1 MMGLFGFK
9 KKSGIDNRIAVGLA
23 LSGGGARGV
32 AHIGAI
38 KALEELGVKISYIAG
53 TSVGAIV
60 GAAVAAGVEIETIE
74 DNALKVKKK
83 DIVSGNLIFSSS
95 STDNLINWL
104 GGVIGKDKMFSELDI
119 PLSVVAVDIKSGE
132 EVVIDH
138 GFVCPVCAGSAC
150 VPGVFKPVVWEGK
163 HLVDGGIKN
172 NVPTDVVRKMG
183 ADVVIAIDVNS
194 TRGSGTESMK
204 RLHILSSMVGVL
216 MQSSVNE
223 KLKYANVTLCPD
235 LSKYKSTKIQDA
247 REMIEIGYNEV
258 MNNKEKILKV
268 LEKKPSRRKKK
279 QWLKEIN
286 RQ

>member
-1 MMGLFGFK
+1 MFGLK
-9 KKSGIDNRIAVGLA
+9 KKHIIDSRIAVGLA
-23 LSGGGARGV
+23 LGGGGARGI

-38 KALEELGVKISYIAG
+38 KALEELGVRISYIAG
-53 TSVGAIV
+53 TSVGAII
-60 GAAVAAGVEIETIE
+60 GAAVASGVDIGNIEE
-74 DNALKVKKK
+74 YALKVKKK

-95 STDNLINWL
+95 SSEHLINWL

-138 GFVCPVCAGSAC
+138 GFVCPVCAGSAS

-163 HLVDGGIKN
+163 HLVDGGLKN

-194 TRGSGTESMK
+194 TRGNGTDSMK

-223 KLKYANVTLCPD
+223 KLKYADVTLCPD
-235 LSKYKSTKIQDA
+235 LSQFKSTKIKDVQQ
-247 REMIEIGYNEV
+247 MIDIGYNAV
-258 MNNKEKILKV
+258 MDNKEKILKV
-268 LEKKPSRRKKK
+268 LEKKPSKRKKR
-279 QWLKEIN
+279 QWLKKMD